1 MENNSRG
8 FLQKLLLSLAMLLA
22 AALVVVS
29 VIRYRDASANLS
41 ALKSDIETST
51 ASWKKINEE
60 KLIIQRDLKAARN
73 DLREVDLTIEESEE
87 KAQEIR
93 ADITELEKEIEALKS
108 GNP

>member
-8 FLQKLLLSLAMLLA
+8 FLQKLLLLLAMLLA

-29 VIRYRDASANLS
+29 VIHYRDASANLS